1 MKESMKRAAV
11 VLCALFVPLL
21 VHADSSRTRQ
31 VSIRRLLV
39 SVPGDGVY
47 LYDLKGA
54 ELWSYRCDPYDA
66 TELAGGEI
74 LVAERMKGRV
84 FIVTR
89 DGQVSWERAGLRGPV
104 NAEPLDNGGVLI
116 LENVTGSAIEVA
128 GDTARRSYDGHV
140 TPFDARRRANG
151 NVVVADSGGNRIVE
165 YSLEGR
171 QLHATP
177 GLKFPNSLYLQPG
190 GRTLFTTY
198 TNGTFGELDE
208 SGALVWERKIGGVLY
223 SIMPEGNT
231 YWVSDGNES
240 RVLQVTR
247 EGAVL
252 RQIKLPKRFVDVAF
266 CR

>member
-1 MKESMKRAAV
+1 MNRAAV
-11 VLCALFVPLL
+11 VLCTLFVPLL

-31 VSIRRLLV
+31 VAIRRLLV

-47 LYDLKGA
+47 LYDLQGT

-89 DGQVSWERAGLRGPV
+89 NGRITWEQGGLQGPV
-104 NAEPLDNGGVLI
+104 NAEPLDHGGVLI
-116 LENVTGSAIEVA
+116 LENVTGSAIELA
-128 GDTARRSYDGHV
+128 GDMARRSYDGHV
-140 TPFDARRRANG
+140 TPFDARRRPNG
-151 NVVVADSGGNRIVE
+151 NVVVADSGNNRIVE

-171 QLHATP
+171 QLRSTP
-177 GLKFPNSLYLQPG
+177 GLKFPNSLCLLPG

-198 TNGTFGELDE
+198 TNGTIGELDE
-208 SGALVWERKIGGVLY
+208 TGALVWERRIGGILY
-223 SIMPEGNT
+223 SIVPEGSA

>member
-1 MKESMKRAAV
+1 MKRAAV
-11 VLCALFVPLL
+11 VLCTLFVPLL

-47 LYDLKGA
+47 LYDLKGT
-54 ELWSYRCDPYDA
+54 ELWSFKCDPYDA
-66 TELAGGEI
+66 AELAGGEI
-74 LVAERMKGRV
+74 LITERHKGRV

-89 DGQVSWERAGLRGPV
+89 DGRISWERAGLQGPV
-104 NAEPLDNGGVLI
+104 NAEPVEGGGVLI
-116 LENVTGSAIEVA
+116 LENVTGSALDVA
-128 GDTARRSYDGHV
+128 GDTVRRTYDGHV
-140 TPFDARRRANG
+140 TPFDARRRSNG

-171 QLHATP
+171 QLRATP
-177 GLKFPNSLYLQPG
+177 GLKFPNSLYLLPG

-198 TNGTFGELDE
+198 TNGTIGELDE
-208 SGALVWERKIGGVLY
+208 TGALVWERRIGGILY
-223 SIMPEGNT
+223 SIVPEGNT

-252 RQIKLPKRFVDVAF
+252 RQITLPRKFLDVAF